1 MAMEIASS
9 CAASS
14 STEIRIRKA
23 MRATRSNILQQFL
36 RVGHFLRMRSSLAR
50 RLSARS
56 TSI

>member
-1 MAMEIASS
+1 MEIASS